1 VVTPLRTIGLLIL
14 SLPVAIGP
22 GRASGAT
29 QARNLASA
37 YLVGRMGFDERNM
50 KTIESGR
57 PVART
62 VDGRAAEDI
71 GVVGAIRI
79 QAPPTALLARLRDIV
94 AFEKS
99 PSVLQIGLFGAT
111 PSLNDVKGLTLDAD
125 DLSALQS
132 CTPGAC
138 DLQLPDSVIKRFQSE
153 VNWRAPKSAET
164 ATAMMRQHLVDLVT
178 AYRSSG
184 NDGLGRYDDDRPGV
198 HVAEEFRLLGFAYD
212 LPAPLP
218 ALASYL
224 TDYPRAPLRGAEEFF
239 YWSKVEFGLKPTIRV
254 NHLTIYPTSDR
265 RDGLRYVAATKQ
277 LYASHYFSTAL
288 ELRFLLSDPA
298 RPDDGFILLLV
309 TKSRIR
315 GLSGLVGGTIRLVV
329 KGRAARSMERHLE
342 HTKKR
347 AEGIVPRI
355 VENSGES
362 ARSICPEFSTIRG
375 TTPYRSASSKSS
387 R

>member
-1 VVTPLRTIGLLIL
+1 MSLLIV
-14 SLPVAIGP
+14 SLHVAAFGLF
-22 GRASGAT
+22 GRASASP

-37 YLVGRMGFDERNM
+37 YLTGRMGFEERDI

-79 QAPPTALLARLRDIV
+79 QAPPTALLAKLRDIV

-99 PSVLQIGLFGAT
+99 PSVLQIGLFSPT
-111 PSLNDVKGLTLDAD
+111 PSVSDLKGLTLDAD
-125 DLSALQS
+125 DVSALSS
-132 CTPGAC
+132 CAPGAC
-138 DLQLPDSVIKRFQSE
+138 DLQLPDWLIKRFRAE
-153 VNWRAPKSAET
+153 VNWRAPNAAET
-164 ATAMMRQHLVDLVT
+164 ATAILRQHLVDLVK

-184 NDGLGRYDDDRPGV
+184 NDGLGRYDDDRPAV
-198 HVAEEFRLLGFAYD
+198 HVSEEFRLLGFAHD

-224 TDYPRAPLRGAEEFF
+224 TDYPRAPLRGAEEYF
-239 YWSKVEFGLKPTIRV
+239 YWSKVNFGLKTTIRV
-254 NHLTIYPTSDR
+254 NHLTIYPVTDR

-277 LYASHYFSTAL
+277 LYAIHYFSTAL
-288 ELRFLLSDPA
+288 ELRFLVSDPA

-315 GLSGLVGGTIRLVV
+315 GLSGPLGSMIRLVV

-342 HTKKR
+342 HTKKLV
-347 AEGIVPRI
+347 G
-355 VENSGES
+355 
-362 ARSICPEFSTIRG
+362 
-375 TTPYRSASSKSS
+375 
-387 R
+387 

>member
-1 VVTPLRTIGLLIL
+1 MRAGADTRVVTPRTIGLLIL
-14 SLPVAIGP
+14 SLPVAFGWSARAAGP
-22 GRASGAT
+22 A
-29 QARNLASA
+29 QAGNLASS
-37 YLVGRMGFDERNM
+37 YLVGRMGFDQADI
-50 KTIESGR
+50 KTIEAGR

-99 PSVLQIGLFGAT
+99 PSVLQIGRFSAT
-111 PSLNDVKGLTLDAD
+111 PSLNDLKGLTLDAD
-125 DLSALQS
+125 DLSSLQS
-132 CTPGAC
+132 CTAGEC
-138 DLQLPDSVIKRFQSE
+138 DLQLPDSVIKRFRSD
-153 VNWRAPKSAET
+153 VNWRAPKAGEA
-164 ATAMMRQHLVDLVT
+164 ATAIMRQHLVDLVT

-184 NDGLGRYDDDRPGV
+184 NEGLGRYDDGRPAV
-198 HVAEEFRLLGFAYD
+198 HVSEEFRLLGFAHD
-212 LPAPLP
+212 LPVPLA

-224 TDYPRAPLRGAEEFF
+224 TDYPRAPLRGAEEYF

-254 NHLTIYPTSDR
+254 NHLTIYPTTDR

-298 RPDDGFILLLV
+298 RTDDGFVLLLV

-315 GLSGLVGGTIRLVV
+315 GLTGLVGGTIRLVV
-329 KGRAARSMERHLE
+329 KGRAARSMERHLA
-342 HTKKR
+342 HTKALVEKR
-347 AEGIVPRI
+347 
-355 VENSGES
+355 
-362 ARSICPEFSTIRG
+362 
-375 TTPYRSASSKSS
+375 
-387 R
+387 

>member
-14 SLPVAIGP
+14 SLPVAFGP
-22 GRASGAT
+22 VARASDVAQT
-29 QARNLASA
+29 RNLATA
-37 YLVGRMGFDERNM
+37 YLVGRMGFDERDI

-62 VDGRAAEDI
+62 VDGLAAEDI

-79 QAPPTALLARLRDIV
+79 QAPPTSLLAKLRDIV
-94 AFEKS
+94 SFEKS
-99 PSVLQIGLFGAT
+99 PSVLQIGLFSPT
-111 PSLNDVKGLTLDAD
+111 PSVSDLKGLALDAD
-125 DLSALQS
+125 DVSALAS

-138 DLQLPDSVIKRFQSE
+138 DLQLPDWLIRRFRAD
-153 VNWRAPKSAET
+153 VNWRGPKAADT

-184 NDGLGRYDDDRPGV
+184 NEGLGRYDDGRPAV
-198 HVAEEFRLLGFAYD
+198 HVSEEFRLLGFARD
-212 LPAPLP
+212 LPTPLP

-224 TDYPRAPLRGAEEFF
+224 TDYPRAPLRGAEEYF
-239 YWSKVEFGLKPTIRV
+239 YWSRVDFGLKPTIRV
-254 NHLTIYPTSDR
+254 NHLTIYPVPDR

-298 RPDDGFILLLV
+298 RPDDGFVLLLV

-329 KGRAARSMERHLE
+329 KGRAARSMERHLT
-342 HTKKR
+342 HTKK
-347 AEGIVPRI
+347 I
-355 VENSGES
+355 VE
-362 ARSICPEFSTIRG
+362 
-375 TTPYRSASSKSS
+375 
-387 R
+387 